1 MGKHSIR
8 FKITVLFAGIIC
20 ILIVMLLLFN
30 ITFSE
35 KFYMQDKQE
44 AMLNAYESIDD
55 ACNQY
60 SAGSI
65 SDTDLRNNLEQVST
79 SKGMSIIIVNSDWT
93 TFYVSTHGDEMML
106 ERLKRAFSIMIY
118 SKGCR
123 ISRVQCRS
131 SQMKTVTAT

>member
-60 SAGSI
+60 SSG
-65 SDTDLRNNLEQVST
+65 
-79 SKGMSIIIVNSDWT
+79 
-93 TFYVSTHGDEMML
+93 
-106 ERLKRAFSIMIY
+106 

-123 ISRVQCRS
+123 ISQDQCRS
-131 SQMKTVTAT
+131 SQMKTGTVT